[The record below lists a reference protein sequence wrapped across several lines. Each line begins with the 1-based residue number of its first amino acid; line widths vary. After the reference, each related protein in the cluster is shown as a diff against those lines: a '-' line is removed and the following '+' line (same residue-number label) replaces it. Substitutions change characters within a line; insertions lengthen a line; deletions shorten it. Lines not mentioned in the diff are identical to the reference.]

1 MNLAYSPKL
10 SKPQDNSKKSSVKIL
25 LKLIPFFYPYKK
37 QVLLALI
44 ALLLTAIMVLFF
56 GTAIKYLID
65 LGFAHN
71 DHLSLNIVLVIF
83 VLGVSALAVAG
94 YYRSYLINSAAE
106 KVIADLRK
114 VVYSH
119 VIKVSAEFFEINK
132 AGDVISRLTLDT
144 NIVYTMLTNTISF
157 LLRNLI
163 LFIGGLCFLFFTSL
177 KLSIISFLL
186 IIIAILPI
194 IILGKLIK
202 VLSHKSQNYISL
214 VSSHIEESI
223 NGIRTIQSYLCEER
237 EIKNFNNCIA
247 NSLQSVIEKVRIKSL
262 LVAMVISLAFGSVA
276 IIMLVGGHD
285 VIDGKMTSGELSSF
299 IFYSIISATSLVSL
313 SQIAGQ
319 IQTAIASIER
329 IFSLL
334 EISSPV
340 KEISSPHEFKF
351 SKNVEIN
358 FQAIDFS
365 YPSRKDF
372 KILNNFNL
380 KINNGERVA
389 IVGASG
395 SGKSTILQLLLR
407 FYDVNSG
414 KITINNQDISQI
426 SLKDLRQNFAYIS
439 QDCFIFSGTVFENI
453 AYSNQSI
460 LASKIEQIV
469 EENSSLH
476 FIKNLPDGLNSFV
489 GEKGIKLSGGER
501 QRIAFARALVKDS
514 PVLLLDEATSAL
526 DNENEQSINRAII
539 DLAKDKTVVIVAHR
553 LSTIMHCDKIIF
565 IKNGEIVEAGTH
577 EELIKINGNYRR
589 MYEAEMVNK

>member
-1 MNLAYSPKL
+1 MNLANSPKH

-37 QVLLALI
+37 QVLLALF

-65 LGFAHN
+65 LGFARN

-114 VVYSH
+114 VVYAH

-132 AGDVISRLTLDT
+132 AGDVVSRLTLDT

-202 VLSHKSQNYISL
+202 GLSHKSQNYISL
-214 VSSHIEESI
+214 VSSHIEESV

-237 EIKNFNNCIA
+237 EIKNFNNFIE

-340 KEISSPHEFKF
+340 KEISSPQEFKF

-380 KINNGERVA
+380 KINNGERIA

-460 LASKIEQIV
+460 LANKIEQIV

-565 IKNGEIVEAGTH
+565 IKNGEIIESGTH
-577 EELIKINGNYRR
+577 EELLAIDGNYRR
-589 MYEAEMVNK
+589 MYEAEII

>member
-1 MNLAYSPKL
+1 MNLANSFKN
-10 SKPQDNSKKSSVKIL
+10 SKPQDNSKKSSLKIL

-37 QVLLALI
+37 QVLFALF

-65 LGFAHN
+65 LGFARN

-114 VVYSH
+114 IVYAH

-132 AGDVISRLTLDT
+132 AGDVVSRLTLDT

-202 VLSHKSQNYISL
+202 GLSHKSQNYISL
-214 VSSHIEESI
+214 VSSHIEESV

-237 EIKNFNNCIA
+237 EIKNFNNFIE

-276 IIMLVGGHD
+276 VIMLVGGHD

-340 KEISSPHEFKF
+340 KEISSPQEFKF
-351 SKNVEIN
+351 SKNIEIN

-380 KINNGERVA
+380 KINSGERVA

-460 LASKIEQIV
+460 SANKIEQIV

-553 LSTIMHCDKIIF
+553 LSTIMNCNKIIF
-565 IKNGEIVEAGTH
+565 LKNGEIVEAGTH
-577 EELIKINGNYRR
+577 EELLAINGNYRR
-589 MYEAEMVNK
+589 MYEAEMV